1 MAEQLTGG
9 GRGLNSGAGVVRG
22 RGSESGGDPEH
33 GKWLLGSSA
42 ESGAWR
48 SSDSTAAQSTYA
60 AEQGEGGGA
69 RVRGGAGGDGMQ
81 GGSRGATYRA
91 AGNLGVRAQG
101 NRREIPGELNAG
113 GRCGRKGAE
122 LTRGPGA
129 SERGGNAVCGREA
142 SGRRQAAAGAVRSWA
157 KPEAVGRARKGN
169 RGTGLGPREECEGRE
184 VGRGKAGSG

>member
-22 RGSESGGDPEH
+22 RGSESGGDPGH
-33 GKWLLGSSA
+33 GKRLLRSSA

-81 GGSRGATYRA
+81 GGSRGAIYRA

-101 NRREIPGELNAG
+101 NRRDNPGELNAG
-113 GRCGRKGAE
+113 GRCGRKEAA
-122 LTRGPGA
+122 LTRGAGL
-129 SERGGNAVCGREA
+129 SAVEA
-142 SGRRQAAAGAVRSWA
+142 HAAQGDTS
-157 KPEAVGRARKGN
+157 
-169 RGTGLGPREECEGRE
+169 
-184 VGRGKAGSG
+184 